1 MTTENSGSNNNL
13 LCGEHGET
21 YPCMI
26 CIHLRRGGK
35 DGKRV
40 GFNAAQEPNDDPEW
54 ANLREAWCD
63 RCDAWWQRPAPL
75 HQLYNWLTPKPR
87 MVCEHC
93 LKNIQKDN
101 ELPGYEPGWWER

>member
-1 MTTENSGSNNNL
+1 VVSDENSSGGGTDGL
-13 LCGEHGET
+13 HCATHGET
-21 YPCMI
+21 YACLI
-26 CIHLRRGGK
+26 CTHLLEGGPRR
-35 DGKRV
+35 

-54 ANLREAWCD
+54 VNLREAWCD

-93 LKNIQKDN
+93 LKKIQKDN
-101 ELPGYEPGWWER
+101 ELPGHEPGWWER